1 MDACQP
7 VWSGAKGCPGPAQT
21 GPAVI
26 SMSFNKMSW
35 RNVRRLL
42 WGLGLA
48 LPAGCFAAQA
58 LPAAAQLYI
67 DREASGIAGPGRLE
81 VANETPPSG
90 PVILTPGRFQ
100 TVQLGAE
107 TILEAAATGQTPLQ
121 FQWQLN
127 GSDLPGATNGT
138 LRLPG
143 IQPEQAGTYSVKV
156 TDAGGFASAVI
167 ARLAVL
173 DLRLCA
179 GVVVAGKTGS
189 VYRVEYAEAT
199 GDTTH
204 WQLLGLLTLSNN
216 PAYFMDAGS
225 PLNKKRR
232 YRATLVP

>member
-1 MDACQP
+1 
-7 VWSGAKGCPGPAQT
+7 
-21 GPAVI
+21 
-26 SMSFNKMSW
+26 MSFNKMSW
-35 RNVRRLL
+35 RNAWRLL
-42 WGLGLA
+42 WGVGLA

-58 LPAAAQLYI
+58 LPAAAQLFI
-67 DREASGIAGPGRLE
+67 GWEVSGTAGPGRLE
-81 VANETPPSG
+81 VAKENPGPG

-107 TILEAAATGQTPLQ
+107 TVLEATATGKTPLQ

-156 TDAGGFASAVI
+156 TDAGGAASAVI

-179 GVVVAGKTGS
+179 GVMVAGKTGS

-199 GDTTH
+199 GDANQ

-216 PAYFMDAGS
+216 PSYFMDAGS
-225 PLNKKRR
+225 PFNKKRR